1 MSDDDFGTVSVRRE
15 DRAREIE
22 VMRQRC
28 RAHRETLQ
36 RLASDAPTEALAT
49 EYQRLV
55 GDLDKGLSK
64 LDELEGIG
72 GGVRPSSPPPPPPP
86 PPRNTSPGDRPLAS
100 SPSYA
105 DSTPQ
110 ANPASRVVI
119 ILIAGLLVLGA
130 IVYLI
135 WRGSERKGTTRVVE
149 QPTATAPADTASPAT
164 AGNTQTTPV
173 ATTATTLKVT
183 PLIADYGV
191 IRKGTR
197 AVRQFDVVNNSATPI
212 TLVVSRSTCRCLFY
226 EYNGKTKVA
235 PKGKERIT
243 VSVDGGKAPAGNLRE
258 TLNVTA
264 KEDSSVTGEF
274 TVQAV
279 IK

>member
-1 MSDDDFGTVSVRRE
+1 MSDDFGTVSVRRE

-22 VMRQRC
+22 VMRQRY

-36 RLASDAPTEALAT
+36 RLAADAPTDALAA
-49 EYQRLV
+49 EYTRLV
-55 GDLDKGLSK
+55 GEVDKGLTK
-64 LDELEGIG
+64 LDELEGRG
-72 GGVRPSSPPPPPPP
+72 GAMPPPPPP
-86 PPRNTSPGDRPLAS
+86 PPRGTTSPGDRPLAS
-100 SPSYA
+100 TPSYPDA
-105 DSTPQ
+105 TP
-110 ANPASRVVI
+110 APNPASRVVI
-119 ILIAGLLVLGA
+119 IVIAGLIVLGA

-135 WRGSERKGTTRVVE
+135 WRGSEKKGTAGRIVE
-149 QPTATAPADTASPAT
+149 QPTATAPADTATPST
-164 AGNTQTTPV
+164 APVATQTTPV
-173 ATTATTLKVT
+173 AAAGTTLKVT

-197 AVRQFDVVNNSATPI
+197 AVRQFDIVNNSATPI
-212 TLVVSRSTCRCLFY
+212 TLVVARSSCRCLFY

-243 VSVDGGKAPAGNLRE
+243 VTVDAGKAPAGNLRE
-258 TLNVTA
+258 TLAVTA

-279 IK
+279 IR